1 MQYYGGL
8 QSRKFGQIEIS
19 GKLAKKVDF
28 RKILDPNLGFSTK
41 QGFKIRDL
49 EFC

>member
-28 RKILDPNLGFSTK
+28 RKTLDPIWGFVLK
-41 QGFKIRDL
+41 RVP
-49 EFC
+49 